1 MGAPGKP
8 PVWDQSDDV
17 AICLHESVVNNAL
30 APYFGGL
37 RIDNENI
44 VKLLEENDLEVPAE
58 LQPGGDAADE
68 QWSVTFDLWQPVSL
82 AIKKNRINFSILG
95 VRFTGDNQ
103 EINERIRIG
112 ATYRVEWKANQLPE
126 LFREGDVEIE
136 FIDSPGQLSAKQL
149 TYKTFLNR
157 KVGSLFSDHIDA
169 SELKLKNDKLSEALE
184 AITLRR
190 VWMDKGWFSA
200 GYDVDVE
207 ALPLEL

>member
-1 MGAPGKP
+1 M
-8 PVWDQSDDV
+8 
-17 AICLHESVVNNAL
+17 
-30 APYFGGL
+30 
-37 RIDNENI
+37 
-44 VKLLEENDLEVPAE
+44 
-58 LQPGGDAADE
+58 
-68 QWSVTFDLWQPVSL
+68 
-82 AIKKNRINFSILG
+82 
-95 VRFTGDNQ
+95 
-103 EINERIRIG
+103 
-112 ATYRVEWKANQLPE
+112 
-126 LFREGDVEIE
+126 EIE